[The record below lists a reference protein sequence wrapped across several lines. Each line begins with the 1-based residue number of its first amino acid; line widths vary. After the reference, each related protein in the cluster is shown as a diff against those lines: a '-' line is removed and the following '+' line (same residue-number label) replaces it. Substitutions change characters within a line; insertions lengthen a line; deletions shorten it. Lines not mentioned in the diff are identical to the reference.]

1 LSVDGG
7 ATITPPAP
15 ASITSFTSAPIEA
28 KPGDDAPTTTGRP
41 FTRRT
46 TCRVN
51 ATDSAWVSFGASP
64 MMPSTVT
71 PVMPQP
77 T

>member
-15 ASITSFTSAPIEA
+15 ASITSFASAPIEA
-28 KPGDDAPTTTGRP
+28 KPGADAPTTTGNP
-41 FTRRT
+41 FMRRT
-46 TCRVN
+46 TCLVS
-51 ATDSAWVSFGASP
+51 ATLSACVSFGASP

-71 PVMPQP
+71 PVTPAP
-77 T
+77 R